1 VFIGRALAK
10 VPRRVVQ
17 ASVITA
23 VLTSVIASGPISEA
37 FAFTPGGGS
46 FVPGDLLVST
56 SQWQQNAN
64 ITAGTTQLPPY
75 CGNAPYTDA
84 TCATAVTGGTYPYVF
99 DNDSVDGSF
108 GVSEPIVID
117 EITPTGTPVDS
128 VTVPNS
134 LQNGIT
140 SSSDQMVTSFSSK
153 SELALNQSTDG
164 SYITFMGYDAPV
176 GALDVSNSDTPGDL
190 DFTNIDSAAPTY
202 RVVAQMDQY
211 GNTAFTETNAYSG
224 NNGRAAILNPATN
237 TLFTAG
243 NAGNGGSPEPQSVV
257 QGVGSQIMSLASAS
271 EASQS
276 PGQPTP
282 AGNFNITELGGKA
295 DKSAKDDNFRGLT
308 TYNGVLYF
316 SKGSGS
322 NGVNTVYFLDTAGT
336 ACPSGGVGV
345 PASGATLP
353 AASTFTSPTYSTS
366 NAALGLTTANPGLT
380 PTNMCILKG
389 FPTAL
394 AKSAPA
400 KGTAGAF
407 NYPFG
412 IWFANSTTMYVADEG
427 SGDATYSAST
437 GGPLGEYTIAAGQ
450 TNAGLQKWSFNGTQ
464 WVLDYVLQNG
474 LNLGQPYGV
483 SGYPSGPNTYTVG
496 STTTTVGPQWDP
508 ATDGLRNLTGKV
520 NADGTVSIWAAT
532 STVSGSGDQGADP
545 NALVSITD
553 TLADT
558 TSAQASGETF
568 STLMAPT
575 YGQVIRGVA
584 FAPTTAPDPNLPEA
598 PWLPLLPIS
607 AIVIGTGVIFW
618 HRRLRQQ
625 HAG

>member
-1 VFIGRALAK
+1 MI
-10 VPRRVVQ
+10 
-17 ASVITA
+17 ASVSMA
-23 VLTSVIASGPISEA
+23 VLTSAMVTGPITEA
-37 FAFTPGGGS
+37 FAFSPGSGS
-46 FVPGDLLVST
+46 FVSGDLLVST

-64 ITAGTTQLPPY
+64 ITAGATQLPPN
-75 CGNAPYTDA
+75 CGVAPYTDA
-84 TCATAVTGGTYPYVF
+84 TCGTAVAGGTYPYVF
-99 DNDSVDGSF
+99 DNDAVDGSF
-108 GVSEPIVID
+108 GVTQPIVID

-134 LQNGIT
+134 TQSGIT

-164 SYITFMGYDAPV
+164 SYVTFMGYNAPV
-176 GALDVSNSDTPGDL
+176 GAIDVSNSDTPGDL
-190 DFTNIDSAAPTY
+190 DYTNSDSANPTY

-224 NNGRAAILNPATN
+224 NNGRAAILDPSTN
-237 TLFTAG
+237 SIFTAG
-243 NAGNGGSPEPQSVV
+243 NAGNGANPEPKSVV
-257 QGVGSQIMSLASAS
+257 QGVGSQIISLASGP

-282 AGNFNITELGGKA
+282 AGNFNITQLGDAA

-308 TYNGVLYF
+308 AYNGVLYL

-322 NGVNTVYFLDTAGT
+322 NGVNTVYFLDTTGT
-336 ACPSGGVGV
+336 ACPSSGVGL
-345 PASGATLP
+345 PGSGATLP
-353 AASTFTSPTYSTS
+353 VAGSFNSPTY
-366 NAALGLTTANPGLT
+366 TANGSDPELT

-389 FPTAL
+389 FPTVL
-394 AKSAPA
+394 AKTAP
-400 KGTAGAF
+400 KTGTAGTF
-407 NYPFG
+407 DYPFG

-427 SGDATYSAST
+427 SGDATYSTST

-483 SGYPSGPNTYTVG
+483 SGYPSGPNTYMVG
-496 STTTTVGPQWDP
+496 TAMTTVGQQWDP
-508 ATDGLRNLTGKV
+508 ATDGLRNLTGQV
-520 NADGTVSIWAAT
+520 NSNGTVSIWAAT

-553 TLADT
+553 TLSDT
-558 TSAQASGETF
+558 TAAQASGESF
-568 STLMAPT
+568 STVMAPA
-575 YGQVIRGVA
+575 YGQVIRGVT

-598 PWLPLLPIS
+598 PWVPLLPI
-607 AIVIGTGVIFW
+607 AAALAGTGVFLW
-618 HRRLRQQ
+618 HRRLRHQ
-625 HAG
+625 HAA

>member
-1 VFIGRALAK
+1 VFLSRVFAK
-10 VPRRVVQ
+10 VPSSVVI
-17 ASVITA
+17 ASVIMA
-23 VLTSVIASGPISEA
+23 VLTSVIATGPITKA
-37 FAFTPGGGS
+37 FAFSPGSGT

-64 ITAGTTQLPPY
+64 VTAGTTQLPPN
-75 CGNAPYTDA
+75 CGVAPYTAA
-84 TCATAVTGGTYPYVF
+84 TCATAVAGGTYPYVF
-99 DNDSVDGSF
+99 DNDAVDGSF
-108 GVSEPIVID
+108 GVAQPIVID

-134 LQNGIT
+134 LQSGIT

-164 SYITFMGYDAPV
+164 SYITFMGYNAPV
-176 GALDVSNSDTPGDL
+176 GTLDASNSDTPGDL
-190 DFTNIDSAAPTY
+190 DHTNSDSATPTY

-211 GNTAFTETNAYSG
+211 GNPAFTETNAYSG
-224 NNGRAAILNPATN
+224 NNGRAAILDPSTN
-237 TLFTAG
+237 TILTVG
-243 NAGNGGSPEPQSVV
+243 NAGNGANPEPQTVV
-257 QGVGSQIMSLASAS
+257 QGVGSQIMSLASGP

-282 AGNFNITELGGKA
+282 AGNFNITQLGLAA

-308 TYNGVLYF
+308 ANNGVLYF

-322 NGVNTVYFLDTAGT
+322 NGVNTVYFLDTTGT

-353 AASTFTSPTYSTS
+353 VAGSFTSPTY
-366 NAALGLTTANPGLT
+366 TANGTDPELT
-380 PTNMCILKG
+380 PTNTCILKG
-389 FPTAL
+389 LPTVL
-394 AKSAPA
+394 AKSAP
-400 KGTAGAF
+400 KTGVTGAF
-407 NYPFG
+407 DFPFG

-427 SGDATYSAST
+427 SGDSTYSAST
-437 GGPLGEYTIAAGQ
+437 GPLGEYTIAAGQ

-474 LNLGQPYGV
+474 LSLGQPYGV

-496 STTTTVGPQWDP
+496 ATTTTVGQQWDP
-508 ATDGLRNLTGKV
+508 ATDGVRNLTGKV
-520 NADGTVSIWAAT
+520 NSNGTVSIWAST

-553 TLADT
+553 TLSDT
-558 TSAQASGETF
+558 TASQASGETF
-568 STLMAPT
+568 STVMTPANE
-575 YGQVIRGVA
+575 QVIRGAV
-584 FAPTTAPDPNLPEA
+584 FVPTTPPDPNLPET
-598 PWLPLLPIS
+598 PWVPLLPI
-607 AIVIGTGVIFW
+607 AAALVGTGVFFW
-618 HRRLRQQ
+618 HRRLR
-625 HAG
+625 HRYAA